1 MIKLE
6 MNLCFILIC
15 FIIET
20 PRYLSQTAYPFPALL
35 KLNTAC
41 TSNLYPAYV
50 KYENNKYVAVSEQ
63 EYIKSKTP
71 VKDVAKVSKYT
82 KFSEKTE

>member
-1 MIKLE
+1 MIQKCKITYHNKFL
-6 MNLCFILIC
+6 N
-15 FIIET
+15 IIVFEFKGKEIQMT
-20 PRYLSQTAYPFPALL
+20 LDIPDGT
-35 KLNTAC
+35 KVV
-41 TSNLYPAYV
+41 YV

-71 VKDVAKVSKYT
+71 VKDVARVSKYT

>member
-1 MIKLE
+1 MIQKCKITYHNKFL
-6 MNLCFILIC
+6 N
-15 FIIET
+15 IIVFEFKGKEIQMT
-20 PRYLSQTAYPFPALL
+20 LDIPDGT
-35 KLNTAC
+35 KVV
-41 TSNLYPAYV
+41 YV

>member
-1 MIKLE
+1 MIEKCKITYHNKFLNIIVFE
-6 MNLCFILIC
+6 FKGKEIQMTLDILDGV
-15 FIIET
+15 
-20 PRYLSQTAYPFPALL
+20 
-35 KLNTAC
+35 KVV
-41 TSNLYPAYV
+41 YV

>member
-1 MIKLE
+1 MIQKCKITYHNKFL
-6 MNLCFILIC
+6 N
-15 FIIET
+15 IIVFEFKGKEIQMT
-20 PRYLSQTAYPFPALL
+20 LDIPDGT
-35 KLNTAC
+35 KVV
-41 TSNLYPAYV
+41 YV

-63 EYIKSKTP
+63 EYIKAKTP